1 MSRLGKSTACKSK
14 HSNRLG
20 AAESPAARLHS
31 TLLLLRLN
39 GAFCSSSSPAG
50 AGHPV
55 RLPPGLELSARL
67 FGSQRSRL
75 EAGERGVPAELCATW
90 LEGQG
95 AGRARSTPF
104 CPRLPRAASSGHRDV
119 WWELLAQQAGR
130 NRAEKKA
137 ISEHFHESVPWFFFL
152 GGRTSASREGS
163 RAKPGLVSCP
173 IWGLLMPRSCDHNA
187 HSDNGAGF
195 PPGPPHMLGLSCRL
209 SAVFVASCW
218 GASHLFYFF
227 FLQLP
232 QAHNDCLFWA
242 LIRRCFRAD

>member
-1 MSRLGKSTACKSK
+1 MRWCLPLSPSPCPGGKGMSRLGKSTACKNK

-55 RLPPGLELSARL
+55 RLPPGSELSTRL

-137 ISEHFHESVPWFFFL
+137 ISEHFHESVPWFFF
-152 GGRTSASREGS
+152 
-163 RAKPGLVSCP
+163 
-173 IWGLLMPRSCDHNA
+173 
-187 HSDNGAGF
+187 
-195 PPGPPHMLGLSCRL
+195 
-209 SAVFVASCW
+209 
-218 GASHLFYFF
+218 
-227 FLQLP
+227 
-232 QAHNDCLFWA
+232 
-242 LIRRCFRAD
+242 